1 MGFRGWPQ
9 PLLHVLCCTE
19 STIFE
24 FRRWLRTYPLTN
36 NARRVGE
43 TFKIMRSPPGHS
55 KIFARSNGARGAH
68 QNSFGRIASRAVRPK
83 QMQWARAQAALRR
96 AAVLR
101 RDVRPVAAL
110 RRRPPARLVAARFS
124 FAVRVGFAL
133 RLLFVIFAMGFS
145 LSFSRCHNGCPH
157 SNRYY

>member
-101 RDVRPVAAL
+101 RDVRAAAAAGAFGCRSFQF
-110 RRRPPARLVAARFS
+110 RRSRRLCLA
-124 FAVRVGFAL
+124 FAL
-133 RLLFVIFAMGFS
+133 RNLRHGIFS
-145 LSFSRCHNGCPH
+145 LFLTLP
-157 SNRYY
+157 